1 MANIMELV
9 SVRLTP
15 AAPGASDADK
25 STHLW
30 AGPAM
35 CSPPSSGP
43 SAFCRPP
50 SDRVVLTATC
60 KHGVDDATSA
70 MLPMTDVA
78 AADGVAGLHTG
89 AARLAEMLARLWAED
104 HPPDDP
110 ERRADDKGE
119 GP

>member
-1 MANIMELV
+1 MASCVHHVLV

-15 AAPGASDADK
+15 LAPGAGQG
-25 STHLW
+25 

-60 KHGVDDATSA
+60 MYGVDDATSA